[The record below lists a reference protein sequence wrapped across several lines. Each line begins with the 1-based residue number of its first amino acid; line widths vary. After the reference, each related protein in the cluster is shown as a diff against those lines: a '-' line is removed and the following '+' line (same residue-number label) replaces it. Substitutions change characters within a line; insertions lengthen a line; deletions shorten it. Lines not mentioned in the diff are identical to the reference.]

1 MHHLTAPHTPRAA
14 LPAFAPSLA
23 LALTLTAATALLP
36 APAHAQISDN
46 VVRIGVLGD
55 MGGQFADIGGKGSVV
70 AAQLAVDDFSGKVA
84 GAPVEVIAGDHQ
96 NKPDVGGATLRKWFD
111 EGGVDAV
118 ADLPVSSVALAAQEI
133 AREKKKTLLISGA
146 AVSDLTGKAC
156 SPYSTHWA
164 DDTYALANA
173 TGRAVTAGGG
183 KSWFFLTVDYSFG
196 HAMERDA
203 SAAVVATGGKVVGN
217 ARHPLGAA
225 DLSSFLLQ
233 AQASKAQVIGLA
245 NVGGDTSNAVKQAAE
260 FGVTSGGQKLAGFL
274 VFITDVHA
282 IGLPLAKGLL
292 ISTGFYWDQNAEAR
306 AFAKRFEA
314 KMGRMPTK
322 QQASVYASVKHYLKA
337 VAAAGTDDAAKVNAE
352 MRNLPVDYFG
362 HAASIRPDGRV
373 LYDLTLYE
381 VKSPAESKGAWDYYK
396 PVTTLPASEVFRP
409 AGETGCPLGKS

>member
-1 MHHLTAPHTPRAA
+1 MQLLGHVPKSRTA
-14 LPAFAPSLA
+14 LVA
-23 LALTLTAATALLP
+23 LAVAASAFVP
-36 APAHAQISDN
+36 AAARAQISDN

-55 MGGQFADIGGKGSVV
+55 MGGQFADIGGRGSV
-70 AAQLAVDDFSGKVA
+70 AAAELAAEDFGGKVA
-84 GAPVEVIAGDHQ
+84 GVPIEIISGDHQ
-96 NKPDVGGATLRKWFD
+96 NKADVGGATLRKWFD

-146 AVSDLTGKAC
+146 AVSELTGKAC

-173 TGRAVTAGGG
+173 TGKAVTAAGG
-183 KSWFFLTVDYSFG
+183 KSWYFVTVDYSFG

-203 SAAVVATGGKVVGN
+203 AAAVASAGGKVLGN
-217 ARHPLGAA
+217 TRHPLGAQ

-260 FGVTSGGQKLAGFL
+260 FGITSGGQKLAGFL
-274 VFITDVHA
+274 VFLTDIKA

-292 ISTGFYWDQNAEAR
+292 VSTGFYWDQNDEAR

-314 KMGRMPTK
+314 KVGRMPTK
-322 QQASVYASVKHYLKA
+322 QQASVYASVQHYLKA
-337 VAAAGTDDAAKVNAE
+337 VAAVGTDDAGKVNAQ
-352 MRNLPVDYFG
+352 MRALPVDYFG

-381 VKSPAESKGAWDYYK
+381 VKSPAESRGPWDFYK
-396 PVTTLPASEVFRP
+396 PISTLPANEVFRP
-409 AGETGCPLGKS
+409 AAETGCALGKS

>member
-1 MHHLTAPHTPRAA
+1 MLKLSPPRLGAV
-14 LPAFAPSLA
+14 LLA
-23 LALTLTAATALLP
+23 CAVSAALLP
-36 APAHAQISDN
+36 QAARAQISDN

-55 MGGQFADIGGKGSVV
+55 MGGQFADIGGRGSVV
-70 AAQLAVDDFSGKVA
+70 AAELAAEDFGGKVA
-84 GAPVEVIAGDHQ
+84 GAPIEIVAGDHQ
-96 NKPDVGGATLRKWFD
+96 NKADVGGAILRKWFD

-133 AREKKKTLLISGA
+133 AREKRKTLLISGA
-146 AVSDLTGKAC
+146 AVSELTGKAC

-173 TGRAVTAGGG
+173 TGRAATAAAG

-203 SAAVVATGGKVVGN
+203 SAAVTAAGGKVLGT

-233 AQASKAQVIGLA
+233 AQASGAQVIGLA

-260 FGVTSGGQKLAGFL
+260 FGITSGGQKLAGFL
-274 VFITDVHA
+274 VFLTDIKA

-292 ISTGFYWDQNAEAR
+292 VSTGFYWDQNAEAR
-306 AFAKRFEA
+306 AFARRFEA
-314 KMGRMPTK
+314 RMGRMPTK

-337 VAAAGTDDAAKVNAE
+337 VAATGSDDAGKANAG
-352 MRNLPVDYFG
+352 MRRLPVDYFG
-362 HAASIRPDGRV
+362 HDASIRPDGRV

-381 VKSPAESKGAWDYYK
+381 VKAPEESKGPWDFYK
-396 PVTTLPASEVFRP
+396 PIATLPAAEVFRP
-409 AGETGCPLGKS
+409 AAETGCSIGKS

>member
-1 MHHLTAPHTPRAA
+1 MQLLGHVLKSRTA
-14 LPAFAPSLA
+14 LVA
-23 LALTLTAATALLP
+23 LAVAASVFVP
-36 APAHAQISDN
+36 AAARAQISDN

-55 MGGQFADIGGKGSVV
+55 MGGQFADIGGRGSVF
-70 AAQLAVDDFSGKVA
+70 AAELAAEDFGGKVA
-84 GAPVEVIAGDHQ
+84 GAPIEIISGDHQ
-96 NKPDVGGATLRKWFD
+96 NKADVGGATLRKWFD

-146 AVSDLTGKAC
+146 AVSELTGKAC

-173 TGRAVTAGGG
+173 TGKAVTAAGG
-183 KSWFFLTVDYSFG
+183 KSWYFVTVDYSFG

-203 SAAVVATGGKVVGN
+203 AAAVASAGGKVLGN
-217 ARHPLGAA
+217 TRHPLGAQ

-260 FGVTSGGQKLAGFL
+260 FGITSGGQKLAGFL
-274 VFITDVHA
+274 VFLTDIKA

-292 ISTGFYWDQNAEAR
+292 VSTGFYWDQNDEAR
-306 AFAKRFEA
+306 TFARRFEA
-314 KMGRMPTK
+314 KVGRMPTK

-337 VAAAGTDDAAKVNAE
+337 VAAAGTDDAGNANAQ
-352 MRNLPVDYFG
+352 MRALPVDYFG

-381 VKSPAESKGAWDYYK
+381 VKSPAESKGPWDFYK
-396 PVTTLPASEVFRP
+396 PISTLPANEVFRP
-409 AGETGCPLGKS
+409 AAETGCALGKS

>member
-1 MHHLTAPHTPRAA
+1 MQIEGQVLKSRAPLAA
-14 LPAFAPSLA
+14 QMLAALA
-23 LALTLTAATALLP
+23 LATTAAMP
-36 APAHAQISDN
+36 ARAQMSDH

-55 MGGQFADIGGKGSVV
+55 MGGQFSDIGGRGSV
-70 AAQLAVDDFSGKVA
+70 AAAELAVEDVGGKVA
-84 GAPVEVIAGDHQ
+84 GVPVEIVSGDHQ
-96 NKPDVGGATLRKWFD
+96 NKADVGGATLRKWFD

-146 AVSDLTGKAC
+146 AVSELTGKAC
-156 SPYSTHWA
+156 SPYATHWA

-173 TGRAVTAGGG
+173 TGKAVTASAGG
-183 KSWFFLTVDYSFG
+183 KSWYFITVDYSFG

-203 SAAVVATGGKVVGN
+203 SAAVVAAGGKVLGN
-217 ARHPLGAA
+217 ARHPLGAP

-233 AQASKAQVIGLA
+233 AQASRAQVIGLA

-260 FGVTSGGQKLAGFL
+260 FGITSGGQKLAGFL
-274 VFITDVHA
+274 VFLTDIKA

-292 ISTGFYWDQNAEAR
+292 VSTGFYWDQNDEAR
-306 AFAKRFEA
+306 AFARRFEA
-314 KMGRMPTK
+314 KVGRMPTK

-337 VAAAGTDDAAKVNAE
+337 VAAAGTDEAAKVNAR
-352 MRNLPVDYFG
+352 MRDLPVDYFG

-381 VKSPAESKGAWDYYK
+381 VKSPAESKGPWDFYK